1 MSYRTNQTPI
11 ASLVDV
17 LAELEKSIKY
27 FLQNPSTS
35 EGLAPDEEVPQ
46 IEAPVASMTDVK
58 FFLGESE
65 KSAHTS
71 RPYAVW
77 TLGDTRQEGS
87 QARGSGSKNPVSPRP
102 FKKSLDLIQFTA
114 YGSSLDGA
122 IDIDPTA
129 PPDHWKRGTVKG
141 CEILRWAY
149 WWALRE
155 HWGGQPRFER
165 EGWIEVSGNNQLG
178 YAWQS
183 SFRVPMSQ
191 MRPNN
196 LTMATQPLDVTI
208 ENSPEERFFHSLRK
222 S

>member
-1 MSYRTNQTPI
+1 MSYQTNQSPI

-17 LAELEKSIKY
+17 LAELEKSIVY
-27 FLQNPSTS
+27 FLQNPSSS
-35 EGLAPDEEVPQ
+35 EGLAPDEAVPQ
-46 IEAPVASMTDVK
+46 LEAPVASMTDVK

-65 KSAHTS
+65 KYAHTS

-77 TLGDTRQEGS
+77 TLGDTRQEGG
-87 QARGSGSKNPVSPRP
+87 QARGSGGLDPVSPRP
-102 FKKSLDLIQFTA
+102 FKKVLDLIQFTA
-114 YGSSLDGA
+114 YGASLDGL
-122 IDIDPTA
+122 IGIDPSA
-129 PPDHWKRGTVKG
+129 PPDHWKRGTIRG

-149 WWALRE
+149 YWALRE

-165 EGWIEVSGNNQLG
+165 ETWIEVSGNNQTG

-196 LTMATQPLDVTI
+196 LTMDTQPLDTTL
-208 ENSPEERFFHSLRK
+208 ERGPVPRYFHALRK
-222 S
+222 P